1 MLFARV
7 FGPDTPE
14 TRRKALAVMRVVYTG
29 ILLIGGGFLYY
40 AFSQDEVQPRMAVQA
55 LIFMAL
61 GFGGLTVGRG
71 RAGEAGAARRE

>member
-1 MLFARV
+1 MELFERV
-7 FGPDTPE
+7 
-14 TRRKALAVMRVVYTG
+14 
-29 ILLIGGGFLYY
+29 LLIGGGFLYY

-71 RAGEAGAARRE
+71 RAGETGAARKE